1 MKSRA
6 ISVTTTA
13 TLVATGGNVTI
24 PESVLVQNPVG
35 AATTVYLGGPD
46 VTSANGVAV
55 IAGASISVDMVS
67 DSLYAIVAA
76 ATGPQEI
83 RTLERT

>member
-6 ISVTTTA
+6 LTVGTTA
-13 TLVATGGNVTI
+13 AQIATGGNVTI

-35 AATTVYLGGPD
+35 ATATVYLGGSD
-46 VTSANGVAV
+46 VTTANGVAV
-55 IAGASISVDMVS
+55 IAGASISVDMVA
-67 DSLYAIVAA
+67 DSLWAVVG
-76 ATGPQEI
+76 TGTQEI

>member
-6 ISVTTTA
+6 LTVGTTA
-13 TLVATGGNVTI
+13 LQIATGGNVTI

-35 AATTVYLGGPD
+35 ATATVYLGGAD
-46 VTSANGVAV
+46 VTVANGVAV
-55 IAGASISVDMVS
+55 IAGASISVDMVA
-67 DSLYAIVAA
+67 DSLWAVVG
-76 ATGPQEI
+76 TGTQEI